1 MLFVDES
8 KYATFGVLVS
18 KSWVVAVVGVYVDP
32 ESREYLCDYRTVE
45 FVVGGVIS
53 RGGYDRAVT

>member
-1 MLFVDES
+1 MSILRARAGS
-8 KYATFGVLVS
+8 IYAII
-18 KSWVVAVVGVYVDP
+18 
-32 ESREYLCDYRTVE
+32 VE